1 MFKTRKLNA
10 IIAIEIILSMTLY
23 YFVLIGFTAISYA
36 IDIVETNNHNIDFS
50 AYFID
55 ANGEKTSVSEKS
67 INEREYLY
75 VDVTVKNE
83 GYFNGIINLN
93 NNNFNIVQEIQSDNI
108 EAISGNEV
116 KLKQIN
122 SGSTQTIKL
131 LIQASREDSINR
143 MQFNANTEI
152 VLSGD
157 YINSKNIDSEN
168 KFQINGTTNVQMIW
182 SSSEDIS
189 SELVAKVLTNSIY
202 ELKGESKRIA
212 QLLIDSNVKN
222 NEYPVSKTEI
232 KLQVPQ
238 NIENVSV
245 FARSNNAT
253 NENMVFSEKDYEYDK
268 TNNIVTINLKND
280 NEQVISW
287 KKDCKDS
294 LVVTFILNSDEDIK
308 NQNLLVNS
316 KITTYDQKIL
326 ENNSNIIINEE
337 IDGIVTS
344 ELITKENSIYKGKI
358 YTGEDRVYYIA
369 SQVYIN
375 YSELIDR
382 VIIDNDA
389 SKYLQNEIEID
400 ANNVYKSTY
409 LTKDN
414 FVKILGENGNIIIKN
429 ENGVII
435 GSINNNTQ
443 ADEKGNLTVN
453 YNTEVN
459 HLIIETSKPINEGTL
474 NLVHTKAIKNS
485 NLTREVINN
494 LTGIKESSILKYN
507 DKNTTSSNDKIIE
520 LKNTSSKA
528 KFEVEPNKLTAV
540 QKNTDVKMTVVLE
553 NSNESRDLYQNPV
566 VRIKLP
572 SQVKNLSA
580 KCKAMYKNGL
590 NISNARIYK
599 ENENQF
605 IEIELQGTQ
614 TVYNTGVVDGT
625 TIIIYA
631 DIEID
636 ENAVNSN
643 EEIIMNYTNELA
655 TSLEDGGEEKVSIQ
669 VEEIPEE
676 VKAELEKQRIKALE
690 AQGQLNATLKG
701 YVGGQELSEGD
712 TVYTGEIIKYEITLE
727 NNTNSDIENLNVQ
740 AMVPEGTTL
749 IERVKDEELEEKYTV
764 KQTENNTINKTIE
777 RINHLENNK
786 ITLQYE
792 VRVDENTEVT
802 NILNRFRVNSDTIN
816 IEKELSNNI
825 QKTDISLVTLMHI
838 RHSEIVNNGDEYSYY
853 INVKNISNNDLNN
866 IPVNVITNSAY
877 KLIKIVAS
885 EDYQLISDTNQF
897 EIETL
902 QAGQSKTY
910 IVEVRVDKGNENNAS
925 IYTIANNKNR
935 SNYCSERIQSISLL
949 AHLDS
954 DNKNQNV
961 SNENDIIYKLDIENN
976 GDVSQNNLN
985 IKQRISNYYDVIGVK
1000 LNGENIEFTK
1010 DYKNQFEGGD
1020 NENYYYIE
1028 YDLLKELNPGERISI
1043 NITTQ
1048 AYDIEHNE
1056 NININSYAIINGV
1069 NTETITHVLEKNTYD
1084 DSTEPEEE
1092 NNEEISDDEYVEDP
1106 TANEKDEENI
1116 TPNES
1121 GNSDGNDKPEDNTN
1135 PDDKTNPGENVN
1147 PNGSTDG
1154 NNNVDNKKYSISGR
1168 VWLDENG
1175 NGQRDSNEKDIND
1188 VQITLLNVET
1198 NATQK
1203 VNNSESYKFTNLNK
1217 GKYIAIFE
1225 YDTNKYNLT
1234 QYQAENV
1241 SKDLNSDVEK
1251 NKITY
1256 EGKEQ
1261 VLATTDILNITNEDI
1276 TNIDLGLVIAK
1287 NFDLE
1292 LTKTISKIT
1301 ISNTEGTTVKEY
1313 NNTELAKVEI
1323 GAKYLKNSTVIIEYS
1338 IKVKNTGEI
1347 AGYAQ
1352 QIVDYKP
1359 TDLKFNSSLNS
1370 SWYQSGEYLYSNA
1383 LEKTKIEPGETK
1395 ELKLVLTKEMTESN
1409 TGLTNN
1415 MAEINQSTS
1424 INNTNDS
1431 DSTSGN
1437 KTSKEDDLGQA
1448 NVIIGVKT
1456 GAAINYILIS
1466 ILIILAT
1473 AFGGYIINKI
1483 ALKIDD

>member
-182 SSSEDIS
+182 NSSEDIS

-268 TNNIVTINLKND
+268 TNNIVTINLQND

-389 SKYLQNEIEID
+389 SKYVQNEIEID

-494 LTGIKESSILKYN
+494 LAGIKESSILKYN
-507 DKNTTSSNDKIIE
+507 DKNTTSSNDRIIE

-749 IERVKDEELEEKYTV
+749 IERVFDAEQYTEKHIEKEV
-764 KQTENNTINKTIE
+764 ENNIISKKIE
-777 RINHLENNK
+777 KINHIENNK
-786 ITLQYE
+786 ITLEYE
-792 VRVDENTEVT
+792 IRVNENTET
-802 NILNRFRVNSDTIN
+802 KNILNKLMVSYNNITIN
-816 IEKELSNNI
+816 EQLSNNI
-825 QKTDISLVTLMHI
+825 ETSDISLELVMRT
-838 RHSEIVNNGDEYSYY
+838 RADSEVKDKMLYSYSL
-853 INVKNISNNDLNN
+853 IVKNMTSQDINNVDIKVL
-866 IPVNVITNSAY
+866 TNSAY
-877 KLIKIVAS
+877 KLQQIAHSGNYERITDNNNLV
-885 EDYQLISDTNQF
+885 
-897 EIETL
+897 IENL
-902 QAGQSKTY
+902 SAGQTNTY
-910 IVEVRVDKGNENNAS
+910 YIDVIVDRGNQNYAT
-925 IYTIANNKNR
+925 IYAVKNNKNR
-935 SNYCSERIQSISLL
+935 SNYFNEKIETLSFT

-954 DNKNQNV
+954 DNKDQKLTDSDNIV
-961 SNENDIIYKLDIENN
+961 YKLNIQNN
-976 GDVSQNNLN
+976 GDVVKNYFY
-985 IKQRISNYYDVIGVK
+985 IKQVISNYYDIDRVIINNQNV
-1000 LNGENIEFTK
+1000 EFKKTPAEQEEA
-1010 DYKNQFEGGD
+1010 D
-1020 NENYYYIE
+1020 YYYLE
-1028 YDLLKELNPGERISI
+1028 FDYSNELKPGEEI
-1043 NITTQ
+1043 NVYIE
-1048 AYDIEHNE
+1048 AKPYNIEHNE
-1056 NININSYAIINGV
+1056 NININSYAMINGV
-1069 NTETITHVLEKNTYD
+1069 NTETVTHILEKNTYD
-1084 DSTEPEEE
+1084 DFIEPEEE
-1092 NNEEISDDEYVEDP
+1092 LDETIPDDDFIDDPVSKEEGQGGIVPENEGD
-1106 TANEKDEENI
+1106 
-1116 TPNES
+1116 
-1121 GNSDGNDKPEDNTN
+1121 SDGDDNIDNKNN
-1135 PDDKTNPGENVN
+1135 PDDKDNPGENVN